1 MPDHMNLIDVD
12 GSFSL
17 TFGCGELPADAAI
30 FAAGHEPNGYFWEGV
45 VEYLDGSLASR
56 VELDSEAGSFYARGD
71 RQLLAQLRELLAV
84 YLDNPEMIARLI
96 REAETSGFQFDD

>member
-1 MPDHMNLIDVD
+1 MPDHMNLIDMG

-17 TFGCGELPADAAI
+17 TFGCGELPADVAI

-45 VEYLDGSLASR
+45 VEYLDGSLASQ

-71 RQLLAQLRELLAV
+71 RALLGQLSELLEA
-84 YLDNPEMIARLI
+84 YLDSPEMIARLI
-96 REAETSGFQFDD
+96 RQAETSGFEFDD